1 VEKEVTDLVG
11 AEVKR
16 RGGRFCWLRAAIL
29 RDYSGRQLGSALREG
44 LQRGQVASGI
54 RRRVAAGFVGC
65 ERRRV
70 VDVEKDEANSVG
82 GSDVDSRRRAA
93 GNLEVLKVELKQI
106 VARPYIKTKS
116 VC

>member
-1 VEKEVTDLVG
+1 M
-11 AEVKR
+11 
-16 RGGRFCWLRAAIL
+16 
-29 RDYSGRQLGSALREG
+29 
-44 LQRGQVASGI
+44 
-54 RRRVAAGFVGC
+54 AAGFVGC

-106 VARPYIKTKS
+106 VARPYIKTKL

>member
-1 VEKEVTDLVG
+1 MLWWDGVT
-11 AEVKR
+11 
-16 RGGRFCWLRAAIL
+16 
-29 RDYSGRQLGSALREG
+29 
-44 LQRGQVASGI
+44 
-54 RRRVAAGFVGC
+54 
-65 ERRRV
+65 V

-116 VC
+116 VCSSYCLLRQGGAVPLCT